1 MSDELNVEFLGSL
14 PLDPLLARCCD
25 KGKDFLTECPDS
37 PAVKALIPIVQSK
50 FLLRIT
56 I

>member
-1 MSDELNVEFLGSL
+1 MSAELHIEFLGSL

-37 PAVKALIPIVQSK
+37 PAVKALITIVESK
-50 FLLRIT
+50 NF
-56 I
+56 